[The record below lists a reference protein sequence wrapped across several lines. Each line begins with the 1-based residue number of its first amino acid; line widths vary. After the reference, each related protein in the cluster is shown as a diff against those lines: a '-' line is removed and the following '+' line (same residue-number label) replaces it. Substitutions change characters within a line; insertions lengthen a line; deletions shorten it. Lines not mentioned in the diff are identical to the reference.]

1 MTNILPFS
9 TSFYANRID
18 ERLGAAATRVGNT
31 GPTHEVSRSSD
42 TAGVRDN
49 VTIKAGARVDPSLI
63 GRVGMTSGLREA
75 SSLLQVADAGLSR
88 IDGKLNEMRALAEV
102 AATNP
107 MGKFE
112 RVVLNDAFMEL
123 MGESDKIVPGAEF
136 NGKNPLA
143 GFDQDV
149 DLGDGETMSISLLS
163 MLMGDFAPDL
173 ASDDLLSQE
182 HALKSIRDIDAA
194 KEKVANVREDIAF
207 MQARISAALTGG
219 SRSLALDTFHGFD
232 GQIDVGGEHA
242 RGISRQ
248 VVLEALMPRDQSDDK
263 GPPAETDDRS

>member
-1 MTNILPFS
+1 
-9 TSFYANRID
+9 
-18 ERLGAAATRVGNT
+18 
-31 GPTHEVSRSSD
+31 
-42 TAGVRDN
+42 
-49 VTIKAGARVDPSLI
+49 
-63 GRVGMTSGLREA
+63 MTSGLREA

-88 IDGKLNEMRALAEV
+88 IDGKLIEMRALAEV
-102 AATNP
+102 AATNL
-107 MGKFE
+107 MGKSE

-123 MGESDKIVPGAEF
+123 MGESDKIVTGAEF

-149 DLGDGETMSISLLS
+149 DLGDGETMRISLPS

-182 HALKSIRDIDAA
+182 HALKSIRDIGAA
-194 KEKVANVREDIAF
+194 KEKVVNVREDIAF

-219 SRSLALDTFHGFD
+219 SGSLALDTIHGFD